1 MASKIDFLFYCP
13 DINQKKVLDSNDSQH
28 CVKVLR
34 KKKGDIIQITDG
46 KGGWYTCNITDPNPK
61 ACAFSVSIEI
71 QNYNE
76 PRRKIT
82 IAICPTKNSDRI
94 EYFVE
99 KAVEI
104 GVGEII
110 FVKTAHTYPKKINL
124 ERIKKIAVSGMKQ
137 SLKAYLPEI
146 SELVDFK
153 EFIDR
158 NFSNK
163 QLFMAHYDEVAEP
176 LFTQNLGPEILIFIG
191 PEGDYTKEEILKA
204 NEVGFKTVTL
214 GANRLRTET
223 AGIVALSLLNLKD

>member
-13 DINQKKVLDSNDSQH
+13 DINQKKELDANDSQH

-34 KKKGDIIQITDG
+34 KKKGDTIQVTDG
-46 KGGWYTCNITDPNPK
+46 KGGWYNCSITDPNPK
-61 ACAFSVSIEI
+61 ACRFSVLEEI

-76 PRRKIT
+76 PKRKIS
-82 IAICPTKNSDRI
+82 IAICPTKNADRI

-104 GVGEII
+104 GVDEIF
-110 FVKTAHTYPKKINL
+110 FVKTTHTYPKKINL

-137 SLKAYLPEI
+137 SLKAYLPKLGDLI
-146 SELVDFK
+146 DFK
-153 EFIDR
+153 DFMKQDFADKQIFI
-158 NFSNK
+158 
-163 QLFMAHYDEVAEP
+163 AHYDDVAEP
-176 LFTQNLGPEILIFIG
+176 LFTQRLSSEILIFIG
-191 PEGDYTKEEILKA
+191 PEGDYTKEEILIA

-214 GANRLRTET
+214 GSNRLRTET